1 MTMGRPRKPTALHLL
16 EGTSHPGRLPKAEP
30 KPKPV
35 KPKLPSYLGLDGR
48 RHWNDLAGKLERMG
62 VLTEVDQDVLGL
74 YCDAFDRWRKA
85 ERAIRREGEV
95 ISMGEKGYRAPNPWL
110 QVRNRALDDL
120 RRWAPELGIGAASR
134 SRIEVKKADGAEN
147 PLKDIQDAANAE
159 AASRRRS
166 G

>member
-1 MTMGRPRKPTALHLL
+1 MPGPKPQPTALKLL
-16 EGTSHPGRLPKAEP
+16 HGNPGKRALPRSEP
-30 KPKPV
+30 KPTPV

-95 ISMGEKGYRAPNPWL
+95 IGMGEKGYRAPNPWL

-147 PLKDIQDAANAE
+147 PLKDIQDAARAE
-159 AASRRRS
+159 AAARRRS